1 MKQTNILKQ
10 VFLIPVLAATLF
22 LAGCENADP
31 DKKTGSASKD
41 IQQNHEKV
49 LETVRPLLERS
60 EYTLSLP
67 GELIPYE
74 QVSLY
79 PKIKG
84 FVREIYVD
92 RGAAVKKGQLLALLE
107 APEVMQSSL
116 SDRAAEQKFREIYSY
131 SRQSYDRLNK
141 ASQSQGAVAALE
153 LEKAWSK
160 LKSDSAAY
168 LAAKASAGATAQL
181 SRYLR
186 ITAPFDGHIVERN
199 ISAGALVG
207 ENNQTALFVLAQR
220 SKLRLQVAVPEKH
233 SSSLAK
239 DTQAT
244 FTVNGLQDR
253 NFNATLSRTSTTIQK
268 AVRALITEFDIDNP
282 GQLQGGEYA
291 QVKLK
296 LRRPENTFW
305 LPASSIVQA
314 QSGTF
319 VLALRNG
326 KPVRLPITTGNKRDL
341 LTEVFGELSADEQY
355 LKNGSEEL

>member
-1 MKQTNILKQ
+1 MKQMNIVKQ
-10 VFLIPVLAATLF
+10 TLFMSVLLAALLF
-22 LAGCENADP
+22 AGCGNAKP
-31 DKKTGSASKD
+31 DEKARTASKD
-41 IQQNHEKV
+41 TQQNGGK
-49 LETVRPLLERS
+49 LMETVRPKLDRP
-60 EYTLSLP
+60 EYALGLP
-67 GELIPYE
+67 GELRPYE
-74 QVSLY
+74 QVNLY

-92 RGAAVKKGQLLALLE
+92 RGAAVKKGQLLAVLE
-107 APEVMQSSL
+107 APEIMRNSE
-116 SDRAAEQKFREIYSY
+116 SDQAAEQKFKEIYSY
-131 SRQSYDRLNK
+131 SRQSYDRLSK
-141 ASQSQGAVAALE
+141 ASKSQGAVAVLE

-168 LAAKASAGATAQL
+168 AAAKANAGATAQL

-207 ENNQTALFVLAQR
+207 ENNQTPLFILAQS

-233 SSSLAK
+233 SSSLATGTK
-239 DTQAT
+239 VT

-253 NFNATLSRTSTTIQK
+253 TFSATLSRTSTTIQQTT
-268 AVRALITEFDIDNP
+268 RALIAEFDIDNT
-282 GQLQGGEYA
+282 GQFQGGEYA
-291 QVKLK
+291 QVNLM

-319 VLALRNG
+319 VLAMRNG
-326 KPVRLPITTGNKRDL
+326 KPVRLSITTGNKREL
-341 LTEVFGELSADEQY
+341 LTEVFGELHAEEQY
-355 LKNGSEEL
+355 LKKGSEEL

>member
-10 VFLIPVLAATLF
+10 VFLVPVLAAALF
-22 LAGCENADP
+22 LAGCGNKTSE
-31 DKKTGSASKD
+31 KKAHTVSKG
-41 IQQNHEKV
+41 IQQNQEEV
-49 LETVRPLLERS
+49 PETVSPLAERS

-67 GELIPYE
+67 GELRPYE

-107 APEVMQSSL
+107 APEVMQSSK
-116 SDRAAEQKFREIYSY
+116 SDRAAEQKFREIYNY
-131 SRQSYDRLNK
+131 SRQSYQRLHK

-153 LEKAWSK
+153 LEKAWSR

-239 DTQAT
+239 DTRVI

-253 NFNATLSRTSTTIQK
+253 NFSAPLSRTSTTVQQ
-268 AVRALITEFDIDNP
+268 ATRALIAEFDIDTP
-282 GQLQGGEYA
+282 GRLQGGEYA

-296 LRRPENTFW
+296 LRRPENTLW
-305 LPASSIVQA
+305 LPTSSIVQA

-319 VLALRNG
+319 VLALRDG
-326 KPVRLPITTGNKRDL
+326 KPVRLPVTTGNKREL
-341 LTEVFGELSADEQY
+341 LTEVFGELRVDEQY